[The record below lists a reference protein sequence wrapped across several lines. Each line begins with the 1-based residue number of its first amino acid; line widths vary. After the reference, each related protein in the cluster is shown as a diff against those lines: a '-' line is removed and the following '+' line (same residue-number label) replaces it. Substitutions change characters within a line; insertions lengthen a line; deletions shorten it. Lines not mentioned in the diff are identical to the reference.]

1 MNEIILVVDDR
12 EELRKL
18 IRISLEMKGYIVYEA
33 EDGESALRK
42 IEVIKPELIILD
54 IMMPGRYDGFQ
65 VCEIVKSKYKKIK
78 IFIVSARAQKLDKDL
93 GQKLGADMYITKPF
107 SPIKLQQDVMN
118 ALNSREE

>member
-1 MNEIILVVDDR
+1 MNEIILVVDDQ

-33 EDGESALRK
+33 EDGETALRK

-65 VCEIVKSKYKKIK
+65 VCEIIKSKYNKIK
-78 IFIVSARAQKLDKDL
+78 VFLLSARAQKLDKEM
-93 GQKLGADMYITKPF
+93 GSKLGADMYITKPF
-107 SPIKLQQDVMN
+107 SPIKLQQDVTEVLKN
-118 ALNSREE
+118 KEL